1 MIYFDNGATTFPKP
15 LSVRK
20 AINEAMSDYGANP
33 GRSGHKMSVKSS
45 EIMYSCRDNAAKLFG
60 SENPENII
68 FTLNCTMAL
77 NTVIKG
83 ILKQGDHAVIS
94 SLEHNAVVRPLETLK
109 KNKIEYSVAECDPY
123 DNEQTI
129 ENFRKQFKSNTKLV
143 ICTHASNV
151 FGIKLPIERI
161 GALCRLNGILF
172 CVDAAQSAGTA
183 DINLSDSCIDF
194 LCTAGHKG
202 LYGPMG
208 TGLLIINSETTPDS
222 LIQGGTGSDSANLNQ
237 PEILP
242 DKYESGT
249 PNLPGIAGLNAGIK
263 FVLNKKTDRIYNS
276 ELSLARMLYKRLE
289 KAENVI
295 LYTKMP
301 EKSHSVPVISFNIKN
316 TESETVA
323 KILNDSYNIAVRAGL
338 HCAPLAHKS
347 FGTQDT
353 GTVRA
358 VVSAF
363 TTKNDVVYFGN
374 LTHKSGTVRHMGD
387 NLTGDGDGDD
397 EQILIE
403 LSRVP
408 QEYDKIVIVVNIYSA
423 VQRKQHFGM
432 IRNAFIRIV
441 DGSTNKEMCKY
452 DLTENYSGMTA
463 MIFGEIYRHNGEW
476 KFGAIGQGTKD
487 TSIGDLCR
495 RYV

>member
-1 MIYFDNGATTFPKP
+1 MRKINTRSIINFDNSATTYPKP
-15 LSVRK
+15 PAVAK
-20 AINEAMSDYGANP
+20 AVAQAVERYGGNP
-33 GRSGHKMSVKSS
+33 GRSGHKLSMRVS
-45 EIMYSCRDNAAKLFG
+45 EK
-60 SENPENII
+60 I
-68 FTLNCTMAL
+68 FTVRQQAAEMFGAQTENVAFTANCTHAL
-77 NTVIKG
+77 NMAIKG
-83 ILKQGDHAVIS
+83 VMQYGGHMIISDH
-94 SLEHNAVVRPLETLK
+94 EHNAVARPIYALSKTRGVKYSIARTGETDS
-109 KNKIEYSVAECDPY
+109 ETV
-123 DNEQTI
+123 
-129 ENFRKQFKSNTKLV
+129 ENFRRLITPETKC
-143 ICTHASNV
+143 ICCTVASNV
-151 FGIKLPIERI
+151 TGRLMPYRELA
-161 GALCRLNGILF
+161 ALCKAHGICF
-172 CVDAAQSAGTA
+172 IADGAQACGLLELS
-183 DINLSDSCIDF
+183 LSDGFNF

-276 ELSLARMLYKRLE
+276 ELGLARMLYKRLE

-363 TTKNDVVYFGN
+363 TTKNDVVYFAN
-374 LTHKSGTVRHMGD
+374 AV
-387 NLTGDGDGDD
+387 
-397 EQILIE
+397 
-403 LSRVP
+403 SRIS
-408 QEYDKIVIVVNIYSA
+408 KNN
-423 VQRKQHFGM
+423 KQKKT
-432 IRNAFIRIV
+432 I
-441 DGSTNKEMCKY
+441 
-452 DLTENYSGMTA
+452 
-463 MIFGEIYRHNGEW
+463 
-476 KFGAIGQGTKD
+476 
-487 TSIGDLCR
+487 
-495 RYV
+495 